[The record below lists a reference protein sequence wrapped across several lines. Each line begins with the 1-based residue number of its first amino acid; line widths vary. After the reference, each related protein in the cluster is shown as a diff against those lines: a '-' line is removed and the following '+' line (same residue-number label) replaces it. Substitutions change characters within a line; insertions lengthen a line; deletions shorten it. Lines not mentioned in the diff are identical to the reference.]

1 MKYKLLSYLGFDHE
15 KHRIRFE
22 LLAGLTTFLTMS
34 YILAVNPLILGD
46 AGMDKGAVF
55 SATVIAAAVA
65 TLEKW
70 SRGESGWSGTA
81 EHRSGSLNQC
91 CGMPSRTLLGRVCIL
106 YSWMEGPVWLVFL
119 WN

>member
-1 MKYKLLSYLGFDHE
+1 M
-15 KHRIRFE
+15 
-22 LLAGLTTFLTMS
+22 AQ
-34 YILAVNPLILGD
+34 
-46 AGMDKGAVF
+46 
-55 SATVIAAAVA
+55 AAAVA

-106 YSWMEGPVWLVFL
+106 YSWMEGPVWLVSYGISIGIL
-119 WN
+119 DRITSYEKLLSIL